1 MIKHKSIYILGIESS
16 CDDTSASVICNGK
29 ILSNVVANQE
39 IHSKYG
45 GVVPEL
51 ASRAHQQ
58 NIVPVIQQ
66 AIQQANID
74 KKDLNAIAF
83 TRGPGLMGSLLVGTS
98 FAKSLSLALKIPLIA
113 VNHMQGH
120 VLAHFIKEENYK
132 SPPFPFLC
140 LTISGG
146 HTQIVKISN
155 YFEMEVLGETLDDAV
170 GEAFDKSA
178 KILGLTYPGG
188 PLIDKHAKLGN
199 AKAFKF
205 TKPKVDNLNF
215 SFSGLKTAILYFI
228 QKKVKEN
235 PTFIEENLNDLCA
248 SIQYTIVEILFDKI
262 KKAVN
267 DTGINHVAI
276 AGGVSA
282 NSEIRNVLKS
292 YEEKLGWSTYIPK
305 FEYTTDN
312 AGMIAIVGY
321 LKYLDHNFSDEKI
334 TATARLKVTDN

>member
-1 MIKHKSIYILGIESS
+1 
-16 CDDTSASVICNGK
+16 
-29 ILSNVVANQE
+29 
-39 IHSKYG
+39 
-45 GVVPEL
+45 
-51 ASRAHQQ
+51 
-58 NIVPVIQQ
+58 
-66 AIQQANID
+66 
-74 KKDLNAIAF
+74 
-83 TRGPGLMGSLLVGTS
+83 MGSLLVGTS
-98 FAKSLSLALKIPLIA
+98 FAKSLSLALKIQLIA

-267 DTGINHVAI
+267 DTGINRVAI